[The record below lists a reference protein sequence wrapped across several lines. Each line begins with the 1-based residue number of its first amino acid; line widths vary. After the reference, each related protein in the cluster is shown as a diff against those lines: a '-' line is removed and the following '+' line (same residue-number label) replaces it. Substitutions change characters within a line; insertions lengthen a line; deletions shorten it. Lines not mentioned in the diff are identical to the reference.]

1 MTKLPREYVT
11 IHYVLRRSLSQ
22 KEVKSNQEEG
32 SLYDLKR
39 ERAVK
44 RGRVRVRENELNP
57 RGGGRKEGLKK
68 K

>member
-11 IHYVLRRSLSQ
+11 IHYVLRRSLSP

-57 RGGGRKEGLKK
+57 HGGGRKEGLKK

>member
-11 IHYVLRRSLSQ
+11 IHYVLHRSLSP

-39 ERAVK
+39 ERAVE
-44 RGRVRVRENELNP
+44 RGGVRENE
-57 RGGGRKEGLKK
+57 RE
-68 K
+68 